1 MVITFAE
8 TYEKWSHIGIT
19 FSGIIP
25 SHPTQHTNVIDVIDV
40 IDKCDIVRFVIDV
53 IS

>member
-8 TYEKWSHIGIT
+8 TNEKWSHIGIS

-25 SHPTQHTNVIDVIDV
+25 SQPHPATNVIDVF
-40 IDKCDIVRFVIDV
+40 DKCDIVRFVIDV

>member
-19 FSGIIP
+19 FSGIIHSQP
-25 SHPTQHTNVIDVIDV
+25 HPATNVIDVF
-40 IDKCDIVRFVIDV
+40 DKCDVVRFVIDV

>member
-8 TYEKWSHIGIT
+8 TYEKWSPIGIT

-25 SHPTQHTNVIDVIDV
+25 SQPTQHTNVIDVF
-40 IDKCDIVRFVIDV
+40 DKCDIVRFVIDV
-53 IS
+53 TS